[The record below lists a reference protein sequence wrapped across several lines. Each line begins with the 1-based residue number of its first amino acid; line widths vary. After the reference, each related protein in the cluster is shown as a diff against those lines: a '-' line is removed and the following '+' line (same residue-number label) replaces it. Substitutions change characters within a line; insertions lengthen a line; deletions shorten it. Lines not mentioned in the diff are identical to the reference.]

1 MIPSHH
7 SFRMPVYLIIKN
19 PVSRKPVFYMIDI
32 ALPSKIASPGIS
44 RNSRHPGN
52 TSFGEFCLTNN
63 QEQSVKPLPAFLGNG
78 VSFLKRQQRDW
89 KVTVL
94 RTSLDKLA
102 YQMVFPY
109 LSIYIVALGATGTQL
124 GMVNSIGMIIAG
136 LFGPF
141 TGWFI
146 DRIGPK
152 KIYLIGIGFLALSY
166 LTYGLAQN
174 WEVAII
180 AMVAYWMGFSTST
193 QSCATICGNCLVNRD
208 RATGMLICETVAA
221 GLLGMVGPM
230 LATWL
235 VAVYGGITID
245 GIRPL
250 FFSGLLITIG
260 AFVIVLTQL
269 SGRMWV
275 TKGGS
280 GPNLLKGISQ
290 VFKGGK
296 HLKRWLVIAS
306 MSQLPLGMVFP
317 FTQVF
322 AHSVK
327 GANEFIL
334 GAMVTGSALASI
346 MFAIPLG
353 RLADRIGR
361 KKVLYITIPL
371 FWISNL
377 VLIFSPAPAFLII
390 AGILQGFYFI
400 GAAIAAALERELVP
414 PEQMGRWI
422 GVNRFFKMVMSG
434 ILALTAGVIW
444 DKIGPQYLFLTFLS
458 IDLLIRMPLLI
469 SMPETLHAQFKSN
482 ADD

>member
-152 KIYLIGIGFLALSY
+152 KIYLIGIGFFSPLLSY
-166 LTYGLAQN
+166 LRSGAKLGGCHHRHGCLLD
-174 WEVAII
+174 
-180 AMVAYWMGFSTST
+180 GFLH
-193 QSCATICGNCLVNRD
+193 QHPELRD
-208 RATGMLICETVAA
+208 DLR
-221 GLLGMVGPM
+221 
-230 LATWL
+230 
-235 VAVYGGITID
+235 
-245 GIRPL
+245 
-250 FFSGLLITIG
+250 
-260 AFVIVLTQL
+260 
-269 SGRMWV
+269 
-275 TKGGS
+275 
-280 GPNLLKGISQ
+280 
-290 VFKGGK
+290 
-296 HLKRWLVIAS
+296 
-306 MSQLPLGMVFP
+306 QLPGQP
-317 FTQVF
+317 
-322 AHSVK
+322 
-327 GANEFIL
+327 
-334 GAMVTGSALASI
+334 GSSH
-346 MFAIPLG
+346 
-353 RLADRIGR
+353 R
-361 KKVLYITIPL
+361 
-371 FWISNL
+371 
-377 VLIFSPAPAFLII
+377 
-390 AGILQGFYFI
+390 
-400 GAAIAAALERELVP
+400 
-414 PEQMGRWI
+414 
-422 GVNRFFKMVMSG
+422 
-434 ILALTAGVIW
+434 
-444 DKIGPQYLFLTFLS
+444 
-458 IDLLIRMPLLI
+458 
-469 SMPETLHAQFKSN
+469 N
-482 ADD
+482 ADL